1 MKYRLYKKISNWR
14 MILPLQRLYLV
25 DVKVEQPNISLCWEV
40 SHEESKHKQIDLK
53 NIDKVRDNGALLY
66 LIWEK

>member
-1 MKYRLYKKISNWR
+1 MKNIQLTDDFTPSEI
-14 MILPLQRLYLV
+14 IV
-25 DVKVEQPNISLCWEV
+25 EVKVEQPNISHCWEV

-66 LIWEK
+66 LI

>member
-1 MKYRLYKKISNWR
+1 MKNSQLTDDFTPSEI
-14 MILPLQRLYLV
+14 IV

-66 LIWEK
+66 LI

>member
-1 MKYRLYKKISNWR
+1 MKNIQLTDDFTPSEI
-14 MILPLQRLYLV
+14 IV
-25 DVKVEQPNISLCWEV
+25 EVKVEQPNISLCWEV

-53 NIDKVRDNGALLY
+53 NIDKVLDNGALLY